1 MQSLGL
7 RRYCDYPNK
16 TIQSGYRSAGF
27 PPFPLIPLMAYHR
40 TVIKDVYVRYSIL
53 AISVRM
59 FPPHPLIPLMAYYRT
74 LIKYVHVLYLSY

>member
-1 MQSLGL
+1 MDAIPRLAKVL
-7 RRYCDYPNK
+7 RLSKQNH
-16 TIQSGYRSAGF
+16 TIGIPECF